1 MALFNSMMRS
11 LPSPA
16 NRRPLP
22 ARPRVVATIANSLE
36 SSAENPS
43 LECLVST
50 LVPRGVRA
58 CFRLVTTLSQYGI
71 LRARAGRSLGAA
83 LASSAVAICRLGRPE
98 FVPPD
103 RRDCRSRR
111 DRSRPPAYDRQR
123 QIVDSGVCDRVKHKP
138 RRRVRTPAPGL
149 PPAVLALTTSRTPTT
164 TRPMRGVPRSRRVS
178 LSRSSARFSAYL
190 FSTTEEAGNNLTMTG
205 RRWIRQHFR

>member
-1 MALFNSMMRS
+1 MRS

-83 LASSAVAICRLGRPE
+83 LAAPPSRLRLGQPE
-98 FVPPD
+98 LVPPD
-103 RRDCRSRR
+103 RETADLDEIAHVRQHTTDSARLWTPGYATGS
-111 DRSRPPAYDRQR
+111 DTSLGEGSGRPP
-123 QIVDSGVCDRVKHKP
+123 
-138 RRRVRTPAPGL
+138 PGL

-164 TRPMRGVPRSRRVS
+164 TRPMREVPRSRRVS
-178 LSRSSARFSAYL
+178 LSRSSARFSAISSL
-190 FSTTEEAGNNLTMTG
+190 LPRKRGAT
-205 RRWIRQHFR
+205 